1 MNKLKIVI
9 ADDHALLRNGLR
21 LLING
26 QADMEMI
33 GEAEDGE
40 MAVKVVT
47 EKKPEVVLMDISMPR
62 LNGKQATEQ
71 LKRVLPHLKILAL
84 TRHTDTSYL
93 QQLLRAGVD
102 GYVLKQSDADE
113 LLRAIRS
120 VVKSGKY
127 LDPALSEK
135 VMGTYVGRL
144 NVRNTS
150 RLGEVTE
157 REEEILRF
165 IAQGYSNKDIA
176 TRLDVSVKTVEAHKA
191 NAMNKLDLHS
201 RVEII
206 RFAMLQGWLQDS

>member
-1 MNKLKIVI
+1 
-9 ADDHALLRNGLR
+9 
-21 LLING
+21 
-26 QADMEMI
+26 
-33 GEAEDGE
+33 
-40 MAVKVVT
+40 
-47 EKKPEVVLMDISMPR
+47 
-62 LNGKQATEQ
+62 
-71 LKRVLPHLKILAL
+71 
-84 TRHTDTSYL
+84 RHTDTSYL